1 MPITP
6 NVYSLQ
12 GSQLAVSYATG
23 VAVGLGP
30 FYYQDAHQT
39 IRFQQSD
46 LNIVTSEI
54 GTLVTVL
61 IHKSVGFGSTTF
73 TLLVPNVTLGEGF
86 GPVQINTVGITTLH
100 RFLLSPTAQGQTEL
114 YTVTDL
120 AGTAIFIPL

>member
-1 MPITP
+1 MPISP
-6 NVYSLQ
+6 NIYSLQ
-12 GSQLAVSYATG
+12 GPQLAISYATG

-39 IRFQQSD
+39 LRFQQSD
-46 LNIVTSEI
+46 LNIVISEI

-86 GPVQINTVGITTLH
+86 GPLQINTVGITTLH
-100 RFLLSPTAQGQTEL
+100 RFLISPTAQGQTEL
-114 YTVTDL
+114 YTVTAL
-120 AGTAIFIPL
+120 TGTATFIPL